1 MGFWEGFG
9 KWAPMAGW
17 DCHFGLVWLGR
28 TGGGML
34 VGVVGLQMVSARVT
48 LVAVRRSAWIQ

>member
-1 MGFWEGFG
+1 
-9 KWAPMAGW
+9 MAGW